1 MYVRELIDMLECI
14 QENYDDDIKVRLA
27 QQPAWPFEYR
37 LDQVVVTG
45 GENPTVYIGE
55 GEQLGY
61 LSQEVRDELGW

>member
-1 MYVRELIDMLECI
+1 MKKREFNKHMKSICTGKFL
-14 QENYDDDIKVRLA
+14 DIKKI
-27 QQPAWPFEYR
+27 PII
-37 LDQVVVTG
+37 VTG